1 MNSEKRPESVAAA
14 VDMLYADMGLN
25 DEALLA
31 AMREEDLID
40 VQVALG
46 YHIVHEFGLA
56 TGNTALLESCRT
68 VSGDKELR
76 ADEATMVIVKALW
89 EMVRESYVPAD
100 HE

>member
-1 MNSEKRPESVAAA
+1 MNSDKQPESVAAA
-14 VDMLYADMGLN
+14 VDMLHSNMGFN

-46 YHIVHEFGLA
+46 YHIGHEFGLA
-56 TGNTALLESCRT
+56 TGNAALLESCRT
-68 VSGDKELR
+68 VSGDKELHPGD
-76 ADEATMVIVKALW
+76 AALVIVKALW
-89 EMVRESYVPAD
+89 RKVKETYIPAD